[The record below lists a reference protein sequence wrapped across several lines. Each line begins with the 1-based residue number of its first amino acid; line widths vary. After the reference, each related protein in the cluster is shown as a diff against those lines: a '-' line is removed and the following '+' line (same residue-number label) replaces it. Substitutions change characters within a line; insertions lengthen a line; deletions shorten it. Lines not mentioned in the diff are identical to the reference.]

1 MARHHYVPRFLLSQ
15 WATDGKFVAY
25 YFQAQAAKVIENA
38 RASVASACQIRDLN
52 TYFDVPV
59 SGRDFPETAFFTP
72 RVDTPAA
79 NALQVMVANGVRAL
93 TPEQRTD
100 WARFIVSFGV
110 RTPEA
115 LRQMGP
121 EETRKAFALVEARA
135 KGPPEAESKV
145 SAAIQNSM
153 RKLERNFPLNIAM
166 DLSTDPAKLMA
177 VNGMLWWIRRW
188 PRPMILIGD
197 RPLLTAPRVQ
207 YPCGIPL
214 NDRSCLIALPI
225 APNAVFFASASSK
238 TKNKMLKMTP
248 SKIAR
253 IVNEE
258 MIWRSTCV
266 FAFDK
271 SLASFVMPRVEGK
284 AVGAWQPCAH

>member
-1 MARHHYVPRFLLSQ
+1 MRTRYVPQFLLKQ
-15 WATDGKFVAY
+15 WATEGRFVRYHFEAG
-25 YFQAQAAKVIENA
+25 AAKVIENPTA
-38 RASVASACQIRDLN
+38 TVVSSCQIRDLN
-52 TYFDVPV
+52 SYFGL
-59 SGRDFPETAFFTP
+59 SGSSRDFPETAFFGP

-79 NALQVMVANGVRAL
+79 GVLQVMSEAGMGAL
-93 TPEQRTD
+93 TLQQRTD
-100 WARFIVSFGV
+100 WARLIVSFAV

-135 KGPPEAESKV
+135 KGPPDAERKV
-145 SAAIQNSM
+145 SALIQREM
-153 RKLERNFPLNIAM
+153 RKLERNFPLNVAM
-166 DLSTDPAKLMA
+166 DLSTDPAKLGA

-197 RPLLTAPRVQ
+197 RPLLTSPRAR

-214 NDRSCLIALPI
+214 DERSCLIALPI
-225 APNAVFFASASSK
+225 APNAVFFASASAK
-238 TKNKMLKMTP
+238 TKDKMRKMTP

-258 MIWRSTCV
+258 TILRSTCV
-266 FAFDK
+266 YAFDG
-271 SLASFVMPRVEGK
+271 SLASFIIPRIQGK
-284 AVGAWQPCAH
+284 ATGVWQPNAR